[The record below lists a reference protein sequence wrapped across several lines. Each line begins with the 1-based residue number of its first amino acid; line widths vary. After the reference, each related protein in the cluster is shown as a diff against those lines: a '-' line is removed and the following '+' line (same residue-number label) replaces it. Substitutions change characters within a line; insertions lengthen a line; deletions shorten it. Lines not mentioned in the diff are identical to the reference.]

1 MPAAGCGAARAAAVT
16 TSALPARPT
25 RATTTKQAPALTHGR
40 IDPRALRDGGS
51 ATDQPPWHWSALL
64 RAITVRWSLTGKR
77 RSTRHVGVSFSAP
90 SRYCTAIDSSP
101 PREAAVFA
109 PPPRG
114 YRSGRMIVDKSL
126 EQLEAEERAVSRQR
140 RRLHRRIEYLQG
152 TAAREA
158 RSRALLAELVAQ
170 EGDVSAR
177 RRRLHAMIDT
187 LSLAHL
193 AS

>member
-1 MPAAGCGAARAAAVT
+1 
-16 TSALPARPT
+16 
-25 RATTTKQAPALTHGR
+25 
-40 IDPRALRDGGS
+40 
-51 ATDQPPWHWSALL
+51 
-64 RAITVRWSLTGKR
+64 
-77 RSTRHVGVSFSAP
+77 
-90 SRYCTAIDSSP
+90 
-101 PREAAVFA
+101 
-109 PPPRG
+109 
-114 YRSGRMIVDKSL
+114 MIVDKSL
-126 EQLEAEERAVSRQR
+126 EQLEEEERAVSRQR
-140 RRLHRRIEYLQG
+140 RRLHRRIAYLQG